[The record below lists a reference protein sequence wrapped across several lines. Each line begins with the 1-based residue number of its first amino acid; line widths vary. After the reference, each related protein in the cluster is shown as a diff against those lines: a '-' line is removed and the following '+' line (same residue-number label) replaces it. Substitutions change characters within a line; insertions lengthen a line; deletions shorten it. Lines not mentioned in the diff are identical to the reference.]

1 MPEPASIALVS
12 TGCVGLVVRFVQ
24 RQYRVAKSYVDWI
37 AALLLLIGAAPVMA
51 VCALLVRLT
60 SRGPVIYRQERV
72 GLNGRTFT
80 LYKLRTMRVGA
91 ESATGPVW
99 AQGDNDP
106 RVTPIGCLLR
116 RTKLDELPQLMNVL
130 KGDMS
135 LVGPRP
141 ERPYFVNQLKQQV
154 PGYERRLAVKPGIT
168 GLAQIRAG
176 ADHNVRDVKRKVKL
190 DCLYIRRMCWW
201 VDFVILF
208 KTVRKVFEAPDE
220 RRGLG
225 ANTRVKH
232 GVV

>member
-1 MPEPASIALVS
+1 VPEPTSIALIS
-12 TGCVGLVVRFVQ
+12 TGCFGLVVRFVQ
-24 RQYRVAKSYVDWI
+24 RQYRVAKAYVDWI
-37 AALLLLIGAAPVMA
+37 AALLLLVCSAPVMG

-60 SRGPVIYRQERV
+60 SKGPAIYRQERV
-72 GLNGRTFT
+72 GLGGRTFT

-106 RVTPIGCLLR
+106 RVTPIGHLLR
-116 RTKLDELPQLMNVL
+116 RTHLDELPQILNVL

-154 PGYERRLAVKPGIT
+154 PDYELRLSVKPGIT

-176 ADHNVRDVKRKVKL
+176 ADRNIRDVKRKVKL
-190 DCLYIRRMCWW
+190 DCLYIRSMCWW

-208 KTVRKVFEAPDE
+208 GTVRKVFAASGE

-225 ANTRVKH
+225 AETRMT
-232 GVV
+232 